1 MMGPVQ
7 AAPDAA
13 VTRSFGG
20 RLIDIAEVGRM
31 DGFLA
36 RGATLGE
43 TRDSIY
49 VDAGLHNMA

>member
-31 DGFLA
+31 VGSLA
-36 RGATLGE
+36 LGATLGE